1 MAPLLYFAAAESHLH
16 FETRSFSP
24 LGGLLSQSDS
34 GAKFMRSLAH
44 NNAGERVEKGGER
57 WGWIVAGLSTE
68 RQILWDSRQDFKQT
82 LFSPLEKVAGTE
94 SSTQVKFLS

>member
-44 NNAGERVEKGGER
+44 NNAGERVEKGGGEMGLDCCR
-57 WGWIVAGLSTE
+57 FIHREADFMGFQTRFQADIVQSSGKG
-68 RQILWDSRQDFKQT
+68 SRNRV
-82 LFSPLEKVAGTE
+82 LHSGKVP
-94 SSTQVKFLS
+94 

>member
-44 NNAGERVEKGGER
+44 NNNAGRRKGR
-57 WGWIVAGLSTE
+57 WGWIVAGLSGERE
-68 RQILWDSRQDFKQT
+68 RQILWDSRQDFTQT
-82 LFSPLEKVAGTE
+82 TFSLLEKVAGTQ
-94 SSTQVKFLS
+94 SFILVRVVKI

>member
-44 NNAGERVEKGGER
+44 NNAGEIVETREGRGR
-57 WGWIVAGLSTE
+57 DGVGLLPVYPQRGRFYGIPDKISS
-68 RQILWDSRQDFKQT
+68 RHRSVLWKR
-82 LFSPLEKVAGTE
+82 
-94 SSTQVKFLS
+94 